1 MWPCDPAAP
10 NENVLL
16 PGLAQRNSGV
26 HPPVVG
32 GDGDNMSTL
41 VGPWIEDD
49 SHWVGSIRRVPWMTM
64 CGILHSPTN
73 TTFLGQFCK

>member
-26 HPPVVG
+26 QPPVVG
-32 GDGDNMSTL
+32 RDGDNMSTP

-49 SHWVGSIRRVPWMTM
+49 RVI
-64 CGILHSPTN
+64 G
-73 TTFLGQFCK
+73 